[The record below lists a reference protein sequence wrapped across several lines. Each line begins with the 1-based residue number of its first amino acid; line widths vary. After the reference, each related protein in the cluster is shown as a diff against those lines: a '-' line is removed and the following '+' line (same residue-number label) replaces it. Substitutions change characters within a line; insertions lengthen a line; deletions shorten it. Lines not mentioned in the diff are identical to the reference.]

1 MTVWDETRL
10 SSTQTVTIKAVD
22 SQQPVVKITSPLSG
36 TIFDDNQQFTFAADV
51 SDEET
56 PTDQLVYRWEVR
68 MVHSKLYP
76 LFCFILY
83 LFYLLD
89 STFYLCNAIMQLL
102 VIDLI
107 LYLIYDIYLYL
118 TDR

>member
-10 SSTQTVTIKAVD
+10 SSTETVTIKAVD

-56 PTDQLVYRWEVR
+56 ATAQLVYRWEVR

-76 LFCFILY
+76 LLLFYPISILSILSPRFHSIY
-83 LFYLLD
+83 LF
-89 STFYLCNAIMQLL
+89 MQ
-102 VIDLI
+102 
-107 LYLIYDIYLYL
+107 
-118 TDR
+118 RNH